1 MTTNQPGADELR
13 MRGILRQHG
22 VGADAPLPTVP
33 RQLPPGFDARERDW
47 LDDILDDN
55 ATPAPVEAQ
64 PAPPAAEP
72 AAPARPKNP
81 KAKTGKTKK
90 KGGRKDS
97 KRYDPLDVRD
107 PRQSLAEAWDR
118 IPPRLKWLAYHATA
132 GYLGWSMGLV
142 DWSTYVTRWIVH
154 NGFVGLQ
161 PFFWYGA
168 AALTFLLY
176 RRTRRMWL
184 PVAWLAAVPATSTVL
199 GVLLYA
205 PTT

>member
-1 MTTNQPGADELR
+1 MTSTQPGADELR
-13 MRGILRQHG
+13 MRGILRAHG
-22 VGADAPLPTVP
+22 VGADAPLPPVP
-33 RQLPPGFDARERDW
+33 RQLPPGFDPRERDW

-55 ATPAPVEAQ
+55 ATPAPTPAAVEE
-64 PAPPAAEP
+64 PPPATPTKAKK
-72 AAPARPKNP
+72 PKS
-81 KAKTGKTKK
+81 KTGKGKK
-90 KGGRKDS
+90 KRGRKHSS
-97 KRYDPLDVRD
+97 KPYDPLDVRD

-142 DWSTYVTRWIVH
+142 DWSTYVTRWIVQ
-154 NGFVGLQ
+154 NGFIGPQ
-161 PFFWYGA
+161 AFFWYGA

-184 PVAWLAAVPATSTVL
+184 PVAWLAAVPATSTVI

-205 PTT
+205 PTS